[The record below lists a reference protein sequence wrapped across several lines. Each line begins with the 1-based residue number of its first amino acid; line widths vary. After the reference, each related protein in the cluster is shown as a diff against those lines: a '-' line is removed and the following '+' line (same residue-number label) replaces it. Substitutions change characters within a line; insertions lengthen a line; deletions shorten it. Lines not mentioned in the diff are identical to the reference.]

1 MRFGGG
7 AATIPP
13 AAQTTYKQILK
24 IRELIYS
31 STLKINGYT
40 KNFINFQ
47 PASIKCFCCLVN
59 HAGYFFAAVH
69 HPCDSGRHHCNL
81 SYSTCKKE
89 PGVGERNYT
98 CPCKVG
104 FTGIPGNCKGNIKR
118 PVHTNAFSIVC
129 VFVVIENA
137 SIDSRPHYRFDAF
150 LTAQTKTFENDIIT
164 RCHVHVS

>member
-1 MRFGGG
+1 M
-7 AATIPP
+7 
-13 AAQTTYKQILK
+13 
-24 IRELIYS
+24 
-31 STLKINGYT
+31 
-40 KNFINFQ
+40 
-47 PASIKCFCCLVN
+47 CFCSLVN

-69 HPCDSGRHHCNL
+69 HPCDSGCHHCNL

-89 PGVGERNYT
+89 PGIGERNYT

-150 LTAQTKTFENDIIT
+150 LTAQTKTFENDRT
-164 RCHVHVS
+164 KCCDVHVS